1 MSPPFP
7 PAPSSRAFLPYPE
20 APVPH
25 APHGPLAG
33 LCFAVK
39 DLFDVAGYPTG
50 AGNPHVLVR
59 SGIKTAHAPVVAGL
73 LAAGARF
80 VGKTVTD
87 ELAFSAIGDN
97 VHFGA
102 PVNAAAPER
111 ITGGS
116 SSGSASAVSHGQCD
130 FALGSDT
137 GGSVRGPASHCGL
150 YGMRPTQD
158 RISLTGCFPLCATL
172 DTCGFFAR
180 DAATFQRV
188 ADILFEPDS
197 RPLPARP
204 RVLIATDLFDL
215 LAPEVRA
222 ALQPGIDTIEAAW
235 GKAQPVRAGGPES
248 DASGADALA
257 VLYQAYR
264 VLQGW
269 EAWQMQGE
277 RIERDG
283 LRLGPDVAAR
293 FAYARSI
300 TAEQAAHALA
310 LRHTF
315 TAWITE
321 LCGDDAVLILP
332 TQPDIAPLRG
342 TPAAEIEVY
351 RNRATH
357 LMGLTPLCGFPQV
370 SLPFAGRL
378 GAPLGLSLLSPAGT
392 DRSLVARIAELTPPA
407 SAIRAP
413 ELAPAPSPTAP
424 ALTGTEQ
431 AALGWYARTMSG
443 APVQDEDL
451 ETVAALAQPV
461 VRAVRLAASRD
472 LDWTSTRQTLAP
484 LLLAA
489 RAPREET
496 W

>member
-1 MSPPFP
+1 MSSLSPPS
-7 PAPSSRAFLPYPE
+7 AASRAFLPYPE

-25 APHGPLAG
+25 ALHGPLAG
-33 LCFAVK
+33 LRFAVK

-73 LAAGARF
+73 LAAGACF

-87 ELAFSAIGDN
+87 ELAFSALGN
-97 VHFGA
+97 NAHFGA
-102 PVNAAAPER
+102 PVNGAAPDR

-158 RISLTGCFPLCATL
+158 RISLAGCFPLCATF

-180 DAATFQRV
+180 DAAVFQRV
-188 ADILFEPDS
+188 ADTVFEPDR
-197 RPLPARP
+197 RPLPVRP
-204 RVLIATDLFDL
+204 RVLIAADLFAL
-215 LAPEVRA
+215 LAPDVRA
-222 ALQPGIDTIEAAW
+222 ALQPGIDAIEAAW
-235 GKAQPVRAGGPES
+235 GPAQPVRAGGP
-248 DASGADALA
+248 DAAASGAAASGVDTSGAAASGGDTSGVDTSGVDALA

-277 RIERDG
+277 RIEGDG
-283 LRLGPDVAAR
+283 LCLGPDVAAR

-300 TAEQAAHALA
+300 TAEQAGQAMAVRRA
-310 LRHTF
+310 F

-332 TQPDIAPLRG
+332 TQPDIAPLRDM
-342 TPAAEIEVY
+342 PAADIEAY

-357 LMGLTPLCGFPQV
+357 LMGLAPMCGFPQV

-378 GAPLGLSLLSPAGT
+378 GAPLGLSLMSPAGT
-392 DRSLVARIAELTPPA
+392 DRSLVARIAALAVPA
-407 SAIRAP
+407 GAIRAP
-413 ELAPAPSPTAP
+413 EQVPVAAPAVP
-424 ALTGTEQ
+424 AFTGDEQ
-431 AALGWYARTMSG
+431 RALGWYARTMSG

-451 ETVAALAQPV
+451 ETVAALA
-461 VRAVRLAASRD
+461 R
-472 LDWTSTRQTLAP
+472 
-484 LLLAA
+484 
-489 RAPREET
+489 
-496 W
+496 